1 MATDTQDRAMR
12 YIDAMLDRVE
22 SCKYPSGELL
32 DRIERAMVLFWD
44 QERDEER
51 R

>member
-1 MATDTQDRAMR
+1 MR
-12 YIDAMLDRVE
+12 YIDAMIERVE

-44 QERDEER
+44 QELEEER
-51 R
+51 GDR